1 MNGRAGRR
9 AFGEQSSAVPCEMI
23 VPVLL
28 SRVKQRDDVTGLRVD
43 SGKIRSLV
51 AIAVTTGEGQI
62 FWHARALMLERN
74 DVIEMERQLGEG
86 FREAA
91 ILAPVPG
98 PGADGLVNRLI
109 HFTDSAGRGRVQRKA
124 CFRFEKL

>member
-1 MNGRAGRR
+1 MNCRAGRR
-9 AFGEQSSAVPCEMI
+9 AFGEQSSAVPREMI
-23 VPVLL
+23 VPALL

-62 FWHARALMLERN
+62 FWHAWTTMLERN

-91 ILAPVPG
+91 IFASVPS
-98 PGADGLVNRLI
+98 PGTDGFVNRLS
-109 HFTDSAGRGRVQRKA
+109 TY
-124 CFRFEKL
+124 